1 MENPHQAYLA
11 LLGELSACL
20 DQLSQLARQKTERV
34 QKDDLIGLDQI
45 LKQEQAMTLNLRGLE
60 QKRLKTL
67 PLLGIGGAKLSDL
80 ARLYPDHM
88 QIQARQAA
96 EKLLR
101 SYQEY
106 RCAAEVARNTLEL
119 NLHEI
124 EKIIAASGI
133 DPAGGAGYTAPAP
146 EPPKKMKTDFRA

>member
-1 MENPHQAYLA
+1 MENPHQTYLT
-11 LLGELSACL
+11 LLGELSASL
-20 DQLSQLARQKTERV
+20 DKLSQLARQKTERV
-34 QKDDLIGLDQI
+34 QKDDLIGLDQV

-67 PLLGIGGAKLSDL
+67 PLLGIGEAKLSDL

-101 SYQEY
+101 SYREY
-106 RCAAEVARNTLEL
+106 RCAAQVARNTLEL

-124 EKIIAASGI
+124 EKIIAASGV
-133 DPAGGAGYTAPAP
+133 DPASGAGYAAPAP

>member
-11 LLGELSACL
+11 LLGELSASL
-20 DQLSQLARQKTERV
+20 DKLSELARQKTERV
-34 QKDDLIGLDQI
+34 RQDDLIGLDQI
-45 LKQEQAMTLNLRGLE
+45 LKQEQAMALNLRGLE
-60 QKRLKTL
+60 QKRLKAL
-67 PLLGIGGAKLSDL
+67 PQLGLEGAKLTDL
-80 ARLYPDHM
+80 ARLYPGHM

-96 EKLLR
+96 ERLLR

-106 RCAAEVARNTLEL
+106 HCAAQVARNTLEL

-124 EKIIAASGI
+124 EKVIAASGV
-133 DPAGGAGYTAPAP
+133 DPAGAGYTAPAP